1 MPLGTHDWQ
10 LKYFVSC
17 ILYLVYKTLFQ
28 SPAEGAQPV
37 LFCALED
44 SVEPGGYYMD
54 CRLYDHTLWVPKS
67 AYDEGLA
74 KKLWESTERILF
86 NAALFN
92 FSQWEIINL

>member
-1 MPLGTHDWQ
+1 MLTFVFPSPYLFDFGPE
-10 LKYFVSC
+10 FVSEFV
-17 ILYLVYKTLFQ
+17 LQT
-28 SPAEGAQPV
+28 PAEGAQLV

-74 KKLWESTERILF
+74 KKLWESTERIV
-86 NAALFN
+86 A
-92 FSQWEIINL
+92 SCGTK

>member
-1 MPLGTHDWQ
+1 MIFRYAARDPWLAIEI
-10 LKYFVSC
+10 LS

-44 SVEPGGYYMD
+44 SVETGGYYMD

-74 KKLWESTERILF
+74 KKLWESTERIV
-86 NAALFN
+86 A
-92 FSQWEIINL
+92 SCGTK

>member
-1 MPLGTHDWQ
+1 MKMFKL
-10 LKYFVSC
+10 YFYDISLCRSGPV
-17 ILYLVYKTLFQ
+17 IGNWNTLYVVYKPLFQ

-44 SVEPGGYYMD
+44 LVEPGGYYMD

-74 KKLWESTERILF
+74 KKLWESTERILTDCG
-86 NAALFN
+86 
-92 FSQWEIINL
+92 